1 MSRMTTGDVVM
12 WPLIALVIVYL
23 LVVIASCLALLAFL
37 GGIVYNVPRRWR
49 TSRHEKAHPSNLVDS
64 EA

>member
-1 MSRMTTGDVVM
+1 MSRMTTGELVM
-12 WPLIALVIVYL
+12 WPLIVLVIVYL
-23 LVVIASCLALLAFL
+23 LVVIASCMALLAFV

-49 TSRHEKAHPSNLVDS
+49 TTRHEKAHPSNLVDP